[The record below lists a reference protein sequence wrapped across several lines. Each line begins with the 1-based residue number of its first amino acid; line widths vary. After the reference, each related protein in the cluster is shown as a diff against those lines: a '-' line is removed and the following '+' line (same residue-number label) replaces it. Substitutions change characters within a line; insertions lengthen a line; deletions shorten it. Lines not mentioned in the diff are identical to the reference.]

1 MITIQLRGGPL
12 YQWDTDRQ
20 VEFRSL
26 EDHVIDE
33 VHFARMGEDCTIT
46 VLPYESG
53 NKFVANIPNT
63 LLTSMEKFTVY
74 VVLHTENGEHT
85 STHRTFGVIPKPK
98 PDDYVYTEEEQ
109 KTYDKLLELIE
120 SQQPNDIPAHLPNPN
135 KLKLTGAV
143 EAEYDGSSEV
153 LVNIP
158 KSAASWN
165 DLTDKPFYAEMT
177 TSKEDFYSGTIL
189 AAETKINKDYY
200 EIGYPDEIVASVDD
214 IDYILKYS
222 FDDSRGAY
230 MYTCQEDPLFY
241 LRQMV
246 VEDSLRLY
254 VPDSMIGKTI
264 TLSMMSETEVVHQLD
279 AKFIPDMPT
288 DEHINELI
296 NTALGGIENG
306 TY

>member
-153 LVNIP
+153 
-158 KSAASWN
+158 
-165 DLTDKPFYAEMT
+165 
-177 TSKEDFYSGTIL
+177 
-189 AAETKINKDYY
+189 
-200 EIGYPDEIVASVDD
+200 
-214 IDYILKYS
+214 
-222 FDDSRGAY
+222 DDSRGAY